1 MGDFKRNS
9 SRFSRGGGSSE
20 GGSRGS
26 SNGGGSRSGG
36 YSRGGDNKGSGGGYQ
51 RSSGGNNGGGDKK
64 YPFTRVASLT
74 VPKSAPDD
82 MAEYVHAELKGSEIR
97 LNAQVYLGKGDN
109 ELTLKNGDMLLI
121 SFKVSDKDKDFVV
134 GNVSVKNE

>member
-9 SRFSRGGGSSE
+9 SRFNRGGDGGSS
-20 GGSRGS
+20 GGSRSGGG
-26 SNGGGSRSGG
+26 NGGGRSGG
-36 YSRGGDNKGSGGGYQ
+36 YSRGN
-51 RSSGGNNGGGDKK
+51 SGGNSRSGGDNGGGEKK

-74 VPKSAPDD
+74 VPKSASDD
-82 MAEYVHAELKGSEIR
+82 MNDYVHAELKGSEIR

-109 ELTLKNGDMLLI
+109 ELRLKNGDMLLI

-134 GNVSVKNE
+134 GNVSIKND

>member
-9 SRFSRGGGSSE
+9 SRFSRGGGSE
-20 GGSRGS
+20 GSAPSGNS
-26 SNGGGSRSGG
+26 GGSRSSAPRGNSGG
-36 YSRGGDNKGSGGGYQ
+36 GNGGGYQ
-51 RSSGGNNGGGDKK
+51 RQSSGGGNSGGGDKK

-82 MAEYVHAELKGSEIR
+82 MAEYVHAELRGSEIR

>member
-20 GGSRGS
+20 GGSTGGSSRGS
-26 SNGGGSRSGG
+26 FKGRSQGSTESSGGSS
-36 YSRGGDNKGSGGGYQ
+36 GGYQ
-51 RSSGGNNGGGDKK
+51 RRQSGGGNNGGKEF
-64 YPFTRVASLT
+64 PFTRIASLT

-82 MAEYVHAELKGSEIR
+82 MAEYIHEELRGSEIR
-97 LNAQVYLGKGDN
+97 MNAQVYLGKGDN

-134 GNVSVKNE
+134 GNISVKN